1 MSSQNLIDYFNGL
14 IQNTMFNINNLTKTY
29 NGVLNKF
36 ENTSLAQ
43 IKDLTKSVTIQNN
56 QIENEIKKYK
66 NESPSVQNIKIEYQT
81 AESDIIKTHN
91 NFLMIIYYIS
101 VLFFSII
108 LFFINKTTIY
118 KNIGIIIIL
127 IIYPFLMP
135 YIERF
140 LYFIFDFI
148 YLSFINNSISGS
160 VYLTPDY

>member
-14 IQNTMFNINNLTKTY
+14 IKNTIFNINNLTKTY

-56 QIENEIKKYK
+56 QIDTEIKKNK

-81 AESDIIKTHN
+81 AEGNMIKSN
-91 NFLMIIYYIS
+91 NTYLMIIYYIAVIFLS
-101 VLFFSII
+101 ISLF
-108 LFFINKTTIY
+108 LMKRNTIY
-118 KNIGIIIIL
+118 INIGIIILL

-135 YIERF
+135 YIERLIYSLF
-140 LYFIFDFI
+140 QFI
-148 YLSFINNSISGS
+148 YLSFINNSIAGS
-160 VYLTPDY
+160 VYLTPVY